1 MVMETNTEN
10 MSLKERSIFLQ
21 KQYDFYVDTNKW
33 VLVHVDGRSFSKM
46 IKNRFNKPFDMYF
59 MRAMDETA
67 VFLCKNVQ
75 GAQIAYV
82 QSDEI
87 SLLLR
92 KNSPEGD
99 IFFGGRLCKMQSIIA
114 SLATCYFNREMFM
127 FDLWEAVTTTGES
140 VDELPFYQFDCKVWG
155 VDSANDAMAW
165 FLYRNI
171 DCVRN
176 SKQQAAQTYLSHKE
190 LLGLNTDAQIA
201 KLKKEQNIDWNDYA
215 EGEKYGRLIYKEEK
229 AHVGPEGVEY
239 TRSVWK
245 AHEGFDLTI
254 PENRRLLEEIC
265 PAFL

>member
-59 MRAMDETA
+59 MRAMNETA
-67 VFLCKNVQ
+67 GFLCKNVQ

-127 FDLWEAVTTTGES
+127 LDLWEAATKTGES

-176 SKQQAAQTYLSHKE
+176 SKQQAAQTYLPHKA
-190 LLGLNTDAQIA
+190 LMGLDTDKQIT
-201 KLKKEQNIDWNDYA
+201 KLKEEKGIDWAMYD
-215 EGEKYGRLIYKEEK
+215 EGEKYGRLIYKEYEP
-229 AHVGPEGVEY
+229 HVNPAGEEY

-245 AHEGFDLTI
+245 SHPGLDLTK
-254 PENRRLLEEIC
+254 PENREKLVEIC
-265 PAFL
+265 PSFL

>member
-46 IKNRFNKPFDMYF
+46 VKNKLELPFDKKF
-59 MRAMDETA
+59 IEIMDNTA
-67 VFLCKNVQ
+67 AYLCKQVQ

-114 SLATCYFNREMFM
+114 SLATCYFNREMFIL
-127 FDLWEAVTTTGES
+127 DLWEAATKTGES
-140 VDELPFYQFDCKVWG
+140 VDELP
-155 VDSANDAMAW
+155 S
-165 FLYRNI
+165 
-171 DCVRN
+171 
-176 SKQQAAQTYLSHKE
+176 
-190 LLGLNTDAQIA
+190 
-201 KLKKEQNIDWNDYA
+201 
-215 EGEKYGRLIYKEEK
+215 
-229 AHVGPEGVEY
+229 
-239 TRSVWK
+239 
-245 AHEGFDLTI
+245 
-254 PENRRLLEEIC
+254 
-265 PAFL
+265 